1 MMPKPKMKLGT
12 ITFGKS
18 RPAPK
23 AVLVDVTMD
32 DKTQQELHKAGLK
45 LLAKDSEAVIEYV
58 IRKALQYVAKK

>member
-1 MMPKPKMKLGT
+1 MKIGT

-23 AVLVDVTMD
+23 QVLVDVTMD
-32 DKTQQELHKAGLK
+32 DKTQQALHKAGLK

-58 IRKALQYVAKK
+58 IRKALQYVVKK